1 MIVGMGASSDVELPL
16 FNALAREVDIRGGFR
31 YANEY
36 IKKHIF
42 FLQKQYYKFNDLNDF
57 KFVLVIKMQ

>member
-1 MIVGMGASSDVELPL
+1 MIVGMGASLNVELPL

-36 IKKHIF
+36 INKHIF
-42 FLQKQYYKFNDLNDF
+42 FYKYNIINLMTQM
-57 KFVLVIKMQ
+57 I